1 MEQNLRPTKSEI
13 EFLNLAFNRFY
24 DIYNEIM
31 NDDFWTKDEIIRFA
45 VLKDG
50 FAIYAEL
57 LNYEPIKWIIEKMK
71 TERPPMESE
80 IGGELFK
87 FIRNIISHFPFF
99 TKWNDIFLT
108 KQLVNWNKPGLT
120 IDKFIE
126 KYKGKP
132 SVKYRFWET
141 EKKQMTYLEINFPSD
156 YKDEKKI
163 YLKNIITEMEGVKFS
178 FILMRQII
186 NTQIIK

>member
-1 MEQNLRPTKSEI
+1 
-13 EFLNLAFNRFY
+13 
-24 DIYNEIM
+24 M

-57 LNYEPIKWIIEKMK
+57 LSYEPIKWVIEKMK
-71 TERPPMESE
+71 TERPSMESE

-126 KYKGKP
+126 KYKGKQ

-156 YKDEKKI
+156 YKDDKKI